1 MSLRFGRLVIVIY
14 LVIGIIIAWGH
25 GYIGF
30 AFLRAL
36 ASALLSIV
44 LWWLVPLGVN
54 LHIH

>member
-1 MSLRFGRLVIVIY
+1 MSVRFGRLVIVIY
-14 LVIGIIIAWGH
+14 LVVGIIVAWGH